1 MSDVLLLHAG
11 IADTRMWGPQLAP
24 LGREHRVIA
33 FDLPGFG
40 SVAPEPGR
48 MSFVDYVAERIE
60 APAAVIGCSFGAGI
74 GLELAVTRP
83 ELVERLVLIG
93 TGLAGWDW
101 SEGAKAGFAEEEG
114 ALERGDLGGAAAA
127 QARMWLADDADEAVV
142 ELVQE
147 MTVRSY
153 ELQMPVEDEVEV
165 VWPEPRAATR
175 LGDVRCRTLV
185 LVGDRDVPDLL
196 EIADVLAASI
206 PGARKAVI
214 EGAGHLPSLERPDEL
229 NRLLLDFLR

>member
-1 MSDVLLLHAG
+1 
-11 IADTRMWGPQLAP
+11 MWGPQLGP
-24 LGREHRVIA
+24 LNREHRVVA

-40 SVAPEPGR
+40 AVPLEPGPL
-48 MSFVDYVAERIE
+48 SYVDYVAERLE
-60 APAAVIGCSFGAGI
+60 APAAVVCCSFGASI

-93 TGLAGWDW
+93 SGLAGWDW
-101 SEGAKAGFAEEEG
+101 SEGAQAGFAEEEE
-114 ALERGDLGGAAAA
+114 ALERGDLEGAAAA
-127 QARMWLADDADEAVV
+127 QARMWLADDAETAVV

-153 ELQMPVEDEVEV
+153 ELQMPVEVED
-165 VWPEPRAATR
+165 VWPEPRATTR
-175 LGDVRCRTLV
+175 LADVRCATLV
-185 LVGDRDVPDLL
+185 VVGDRDVPDML
-196 EIADVLAASI
+196 EIADVLATSI

-214 EGAGHLPSLERPDEL
+214 EGSGHLPSLERPDEL

>member
-11 IADTRMWGPQLAP
+11 IADSRMWGPQLEP
-24 LGREHRVIA
+24 LGGKHRVIA

-40 SVAPEPGR
+40 SATPEPGR
-48 MSFVDYVAERIE
+48 MSFVDYVAERLE

-74 GLELAVTRP
+74 GLELAVTRA
-83 ELVERLVLIG
+83 ELVEQLVLIG
-93 TGLAGWDW
+93 AGLAGRER
-101 SEGAKAGFAEEEG
+101 SEGAQAGFAEEEG
-114 ALERGDLGGAAAA
+114 ALERGDLRAAAAA

-147 MTVRSY
+147 MTIRSY
-153 ELQMPVEDEVEV
+153 ELQMPVEDKVEV

-175 LGDVRCRTLV
+175 LGDVRCQTLV
-185 LVGDRDVPDLL
+185 VVGDRDVPDIL
-196 EIADVLAASI
+196 EIADVLAAGI

-214 EGAGHLPSLERPDEL
+214 EGSGHLPSLERPDEL